1 MVNKKQSIAEARKL
15 LSQFAPEGESLAFI
29 NEDEARL
36 LKAHGGSGELT
47 EAGIPT
53 YFFKKIVKKVS
64 KLTKKVK
71 ERYRKIMPNEVAA
84 IGGKL
89 APIVSMFNP
98 LVGAAMAA
106 QSSLDRDGSIT
117 DALKTGAKSYVMGQ
131 AGRAIGGGMGNL
143 QGNPFATG
151 ANPFSFSSPMGTG
164 EGGLGSF
171 FKNIGGDGGSL
182 TDLFRQT
189 VTPGNELSTLDQI
202 AQANA
207 GGGGIGN
214 LFSQGFNYLKSN
226 PKLTQALVEG
236 GINYFGQKQQNEDN
250 DRYQGPGYD
259 ALNSNMYNRQYNDT
273 LAAANGGRVGYMNGG
288 PIRTNYNMGGMGSIP
303 QTPMVPQGMQLNG
316 QGGGFIPMG
325 AQEKRDDVPA
335 MLAKNEFVMTSD
347 AVRAAGGGSI
357 EKGAQRM
364 YDMMN
369 QLESQ
374 S

>member
-1 MVNKKQSIAEARKL
+1 MINKKQSIAEARKL

-98 LVGAAMAA
+98 LIGAAMAA

-164 EGGLGSF
+164 KGGLGSL
-171 FKNIGGDGGSL
+171 FKNQAGSGGSL
-182 TDLFRQT
+182 TNLFSSNQGYGGLN
-189 VTPGNELSTLDQI
+189 VHGGVGGGGG
-202 AQANA
+202 

-214 LFSQGFNYLKSN
+214 FFSKGFNYLKNN
-226 PKLTQALVEG
+226 PRLVQAGLEG
-236 GINYFGQKQQNEDN
+236 AINYFGQKEQNEDN
-250 DRYQGPGYD
+250 DRYQGPGFN
-259 ALNSNMYNRQYNDT
+259 ALNPNFYDLNFKDT
-273 LAAANGGRVGYMNGG
+273 LTAANGGRVGYMNGG

-303 QTPMVPQGMQLNG
+303 QTPMVPQGMQLDG

-374 S
+374 A